1 MAITKPQLKSLIQSQ
16 LPEYVKEEYDTFV
29 QFLQAYYEYLE
40 TTQVDLYTA
49 RDLDKTLE
57 SFITYFK
64 HELAAKLPYS
74 TIDERFLLAHIKDHY
89 RAKGSENSFKLLF
102 RILFN
107 KEVTLDYP
115 SKQMLRASDGK
126 WNQDVSVFVKIIQGH
141 PNDIIG
147 KLVDIVTSTKIIRV
161 LVDRRQYVEVE
172 VDRAVRLSDT
182 VYEFFIDRRFFGN
195 ISVGDRLRY
204 RDDANGIFFNGQ
216 VLTTTQ
222 NVVVQQAGTG
232 FKVGDLYNI
241 KNFDG
246 YGSILKVSSVTPT
259 GGIASGVFIKYGIGY
274 TTDFTTTIS
283 ASTGQDVA
291 GTAGTVIS
299 RVDTYV
305 GINVVTNLTITEG
318 MDGFAETGTFSV
330 ADYNIPATTD
340 PSYAAGPALDGTYA
354 GQVVREFG
362 ISSVDSKVSLTEP
375 AILKVTL
382 GPLAKYP
389 GYYVN
394 NDGFL
399 DDAIYIQDSRYY
411 QAYSY
416 VIKIDEALDTY
427 KTAVKNLVHPAGMA
441 IFGEYDI
448 RNEFDIGITLE
459 SMLKILNVTVND
471 STTAKDEQGELF
483 TRTVPY
489 LDYSKPI
496 DETTLNYD
504 NYSDGHS
511 VTITEVG
518 YANDST
524 RTLPYLEI
532 AKPLNSTTL
541 NYNGSAES
549 QDVTPSEQT
558 ATYAD
563 SSTRLGAEIFNFSKG
578 LSAGHFINDG
588 TTTDDESVTMTEIGY
603 ASDLS
608 RTLPILDVS
617 KLLYSTTFN
626 YDNVLDNNTATITE
640 ATYPMAG
647 TDTRTGLSIVNS
659 DKLLSNGHYWLD
671 GTTVDTETATIVD
684 TDATSA
690 TDLNNRTTPAI
701 ALTTTLNSQYYIVG
715 TGTYAGDD
723 NITVP
728 ASDESGVLDLNPYA
742 AGDYFLHDN
751 GLYVGVPYVAGQGFG
766 YQTFTGAGA

>member
-16 LPEYVKEEYDTFV
+16 LPEHVREDYETFV
-29 QFLQAYYEYLE
+29 QFLEAYYEYLE
-40 TTQVDLYTA
+40 TTQVNLHTA
-49 RDLDKTLE
+49 RDLDQTLE
-57 SFITYFK
+57 SFVTYFK

-74 TIDERFLLAHIKDHY
+74 TINERFLLSHIKGHY

-126 WNQDVSVFVKIIQGH
+126 WNQDVSVFVKILQGN

-147 KLVDIVTSTKIIRV
+147 KLVDVVTSTKIIRV

-172 VDRAVRLSDT
+172 VDRAVRVSDT

-216 VLTTTQ
+216 ILTTTQ
-222 NVVVQQAGTG
+222 NVIIQQPGTG
-232 FKVGDLYNI
+232 FKVGDIYNI

-246 YGSILKVSSVTPT
+246 YGSILKVSSVTST

-283 ASTGQDVA
+283 ATSGQDVA

-299 RVDTYV
+299 RVDTIV
-305 GINVVTNLTITEG
+305 GINTVTNLTITEG
-318 MDGFAETGTFSV
+318 MDGFAETGTFSI
-330 ADYNIPATTD
+330 ADYNNAVSTD
-340 PSYAAGPALDGTYA
+340 PTYLAGPAIDGTYA
-354 GQVVREFG
+354 GLVVREFG
-362 ISSVDSKVSLTEP
+362 ISSVDSQVSLTEP

-382 GPLAKYP
+382 GPLARYP

-399 DDAIYIQDSRYY
+399 NDAIYIQDSRYY

-448 RNEFDIGITLE
+448 RNEFDIGVTLE

-471 STTAKDEQGELF
+471 SFVPRDETGTLF

-489 LDYSKPI
+489 LDYTKPI
-496 DETTLNYD
+496 EETTLNYD
-504 NYSDGHS
+504 NYADGQS
-511 VTITEVG
+511 VTITEIG
-518 YANDST
+518 YTDTLT
-524 RTLPYLEI
+524 RTLPYFNI
-532 AKPLNSTTL
+532 AKPLDSTTL
-541 NYNGSAES
+541 NYNGDAES
-549 QDVTPSEQT
+549 QDVTPSELT
-558 ATYAD
+558 STYAD
-563 SSTRLGAEIFNFSKG
+563 SSTRLGAEIFNFSKS

-588 TTTDDESVTMTEIGY
+588 TTTDDESVTMTEVGY
-603 ASDLS
+603 TADLG
-608 RTLPILDVS
+608 RTLPVLDVS
-617 KLLYSTTFN
+617 KLLYNTTFN
-626 YDNVLDNNTATITE
+626 YDNVLDNNTTTMTE
-640 ATYPMAG
+640 DDYGG
-647 TDTRTGLSIVNS
+647 TLGVRLGVSIISSNKVLSA
-659 DKLLSNGHYWLD
+659 GHYLVD
-671 GTTVDTETATIVD
+671 GTTTDNEAAVIVD
-684 TDATSA
+684 TNATSE
-690 TDLNNRTTPAI
+690 TDLNRTVPAI

-723 NITVP
+723 NITLP
-728 ASDESGVLDLNPYA
+728 ASGETGVLDLNPYA
-742 AGDYFLHDN
+742 AGDYFLHDG
-751 GLYVGVPYVAGQGFG
+751 GLYVGVPYVSGQAYG
-766 YQTFTGAGA
+766 YQTFTGAGV